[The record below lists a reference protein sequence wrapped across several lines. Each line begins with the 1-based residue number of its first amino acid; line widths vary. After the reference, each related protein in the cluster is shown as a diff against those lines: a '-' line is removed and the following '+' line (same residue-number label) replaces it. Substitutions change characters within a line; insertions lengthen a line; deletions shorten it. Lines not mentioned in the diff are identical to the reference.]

1 MPSLPDGTPPDIP
14 ATAAVPPVIDPD
26 RWEDFEGLRETTL
39 AYFTEPAANATL
51 RGLGA
56 LLYTLVLEYWHHW
69 PAEPRGSFFHLCRA
83 GIADLRHLQGFFA
96 HLDRQRAESELSF
109 MEERASVLCGA
120 LADDLRAIG
129 DVLETEINPAREPAT
144 NAAPPSLGDL
154 FATYQALPWPESRE
168 CARHWLIAR
177 FLHGFGAG
185 RGNAR
190 LLRQI
195 RTAAE
200 KAEGF
205 GLYHIIGL
213 ELLTYLK
220 EYGGRDRLVALG
232 VETLAEYLLK
242 TPDIPPETAA
252 HYAEILL

>member
-1 MPSLPDGTPPDIP
+1 MPSSSDPTPDTP
-14 ATAAVPPVIDPD
+14 ATAVVPPVIDPA
-26 RWEDFEGLRETTL
+26 RWEDFEGFRETTL
-39 AYFTEPAANATL
+39 AYFTDPTANATL

-69 PAEPRGSFFHLCRA
+69 PAEPRGSFFHLCHA

-96 HLDRQRAESELSF
+96 HLDRQRTESELSF

-129 DVLETEINPAREPAT
+129 DILESEIHPARGPAET
-144 NAAPPSLGDL
+144 AAPPSLGDL
-154 FATYQALPWPESRE
+154 FATYQALPWPESRQ
-168 CARHWLIAR
+168 CARDWLISR
-177 FLHGFGAG
+177 WILGFGAG

-195 RTAAE
+195 RAAAE
-200 KAEGF
+200 KAESF
-205 GLYHIIGL
+205 GLYHVIGL
-213 ELLTYLK
+213 ELLAYLK
-220 EYGGRDRLVALG
+220 ERGGKDRLVSLG
-232 VETLAEYLLK
+232 VETLAEFLLK
-242 TPDIPPETAA
+242 APGIPPETAA

>member
-1 MPSLPDGTPPDIP
+1 MPSLPDPTPPTL
-14 ATAAVPPVIDPD
+14 ATVPPVIDPD

-39 AYFTEPAANATL
+39 AYFTDPTANTTL

-69 PAEPRGSFFHLCRA
+69 PTEPSGSFFHLCRA

-96 HLDRQRAESELSF
+96 HLDRQRAESELSH
-109 MEERASVLCGA
+109 MEERASTLCGA

-129 DVLETEINPAREPAT
+129 DILESEINPARGWADI
-144 NAAPPSLGDL
+144 AAPPSLGDL
-154 FATYQALPWPESRE
+154 FATCQGLPWPESRQ
-168 CARHWLIAR
+168 CARDWLISR
-177 FLHGFGAG
+177 WILGFGVG

-195 RTAAE
+195 RESAE
-200 KAEGF
+200 KAESF
-205 GLYHIIGL
+205 GLYHVIGL
-213 ELLTYLK
+213 ELLAFIK
-220 EYGGRDRLVALG
+220 EKGGMDSLVALG
-232 VETLAEYLLK
+232 VESLAEYLLK
-242 TPDIPPETAA
+242 APGIPPETAA